1 MSRSA
6 GDGLSPNERSA
17 PSERR
22 SSAQDRPAATISGAP
37 SARIRTVERGCI
49 EHAAGRGATLAE
61 TYRNLIGGRWVDA
74 RSGATFTS
82 VSPANHDEVV
92 GTFPA
97 SGADDVDDA
106 VEAAKRAFP
115 AWSLMPAPKRGE
127 ILFRIARLLAE
138 HKEELARL
146 MTREM
151 GKVLPEARGDV
162 QEAIDVAYYM
172 AGEGRRMF
180 GQTVPSEMPDKFA
193 MAIRRPIG
201 VVGIITPW
209 NFPVAIPGW
218 KLFPALIC
226 GNTAVIK
233 PASDTPACMA
243 RFVELLM
250 EGGLPDG
257 VVNLVT
263 GSGGDVGNA
272 IVEHPDVRVISF
284 TGHTETGVEIS
295 RRAATTLKRVSLELG
310 GKNAIVIWEDADLQ
324 LALDSVI
331 WSAFG
336 TSGQRCTAASRLIVH
351 RGVHDQFVSMLR
363 DRVDKLVLGDGLLE
377 ETDVG
382 PVINDRAV
390 EKIASYAAI
399 GRQEA
404 DRVIGGEAAREGAL
418 GKGSFFQP
426 TVFTNAKPDA
436 RIAQEEIF
444 GPVATIVPVSTWEET
459 VEVVNSVKY
468 GLSSS
473 LFTRDVNLAF
483 RSIRD
488 FDTGLGYV
496 NHGTIGAEAHLPFG
510 GTKATGNGHRE
521 VGQAALEFFSEWKS
535 VYIDYS
541 GKLQRAQIDTTF
553 ADQE

>member
-1 MSRSA
+1 VSV
-6 GDGLSPNERSA
+6 
-17 PSERR
+17 
-22 SSAQDRPAATISGAP
+22 AATP
-37 SARIRTVERGCI
+37 T
-49 EHAAGRGATLAE
+49 
-61 TYRNLIGGRWVDA
+61 TYQNLIGDGWVDA
-74 RSGATFTS
+74 KSGGTFES
-82 VSPANHDEVV
+82 VSPANHEDVI

-97 SGADDVDDA
+97 SGPADVDAA
-106 VEAAKRAFP
+106 VVAAKAAFP
-115 AWSLMPAPKRGE
+115 SWSLLPAPKRGE
-127 ILFRIARLLAE
+127 ILFKVARLLAE

-151 GKVLPEARGDV
+151 GKVLPETRGDV

-172 AGEGRRMF
+172 AGEGRRLF

-209 NFPVAIPGW
+209 NFPVAIPAW

-233 PASDTPACMA
+233 PASDTPACLV
-243 RFVELLM
+243 RFVQLLL
-250 EGGLPDG
+250 EGGVPAG
-257 VVNLVT
+257 VVNAVT
-263 GSGGDVGNA
+263 GSGGEVGNA

-295 RRAATTLKRVSLELG
+295 TRAAKTLKRVSLELG
-310 GKNAIVIWEDADLQ
+310 GKNPIVVWEDADLD

-351 RGVHDQFVSMLR
+351 RAVYDDFVELLR
-363 DRVDKLVLGDGLLE
+363 KRVAALVLGDGLDE
-377 ETDVG
+377 KTDVG

-390 EKIASYAAI
+390 EKIAGYAAI
-399 GRQEA
+399 GRDEA
-404 DRVIGGEAAREGAL
+404 DLVIGGEPARDGAL
-418 GKGSFFQP
+418 AKGSFFEP
-426 TVFTNAKPDA
+426 TIFADVKADA

-444 GPVATIVPVSTWEET
+444 GPVTSVIPVGSWDEA
-459 VEVVNSVKY
+459 VRVVNGVPY
-468 GLSSS
+468 GLSTS
-473 LFTRDVNLAF
+473 LFTNDVNLAF

-488 FDTGLGYV
+488 FDSGLGYV

-541 GKLQRAQIDTTF
+541 GKLQRAQIDMEF
-553 ADQE
+553 VDQEQV

>member
-1 MSRSA
+1 
-6 GDGLSPNERSA
+6 
-17 PSERR
+17 
-22 SSAQDRPAATISGAP
+22 
-37 SARIRTVERGCI
+37 V
-49 EHAAGRGATLAE
+49 
-61 TYRNLIGGRWVDA
+61 YRNLIGGEWVDA

-82 VSPANHDEVV
+82 VSPANREDIV
-92 GTFPA
+92 GEFPA
-97 SGADDVDDA
+97 SGAADVDAA
-106 VEAAKRAFP
+106 VEAARRAFP
-115 AWSLMPAPKRGE
+115 AWSLLPAPKRGE

-138 HKEELARL
+138 HKEELSRL

-172 AGEGRRMF
+172 AGEGRRLF

-193 MAIRRPIG
+193 MSIRRPIG
-201 VVGIITPW
+201 LVGIITPW

-226 GNTAVIK
+226 GNTVVMK
-233 PASDTPACMA
+233 PASDTPACMV

-257 VVNLVT
+257 VVNVVT
-263 GSGGDVGNA
+263 GSGTDVGNA
-272 IVEHPDVRVISF
+272 IVDHPDVRVISF
-284 TGHTETGVEIS
+284 TGHTSTGIEIS
-295 RRAATTLKRVSLELG
+295 RRAAETLKRVSLELG
-310 GKNAIVIWEDADLQ
+310 GKNPIVIWEDADLD

-336 TSGQRCTAASRLIVH
+336 TSGQRCTAASRLVVH
-351 RGVHDQFVSMLR
+351 RAVHDEFVGRLR
-363 DRVDKLVLGDGLLE
+363 DRVGRLVLGDGLLE
-377 ETDVG
+377 TTDVG
-382 PVINDRAV
+382 PVINETAV
-390 EKIASYAAI
+390 ERIAGYAAI

-404 DRVIGGEAAREGAL
+404 QLVIGGEPAREGDLA
-418 GKGSFFQP
+418 KGSFFQP
-426 TVFTNAKPDA
+426 TIFTEVKPDA

-444 GPVATIVPVSTWEET
+444 GPVASVIPVDSWEEA
-459 VEVVNSVKY
+459 VRIVNSVKY

-488 FDTGLGYV
+488 FESGLGYV

-521 VGQAALEFFSEWKS
+521 VGQAALDFFSEWKS

-553 ADQE
+553 VDQE

>member
-1 MSRSA
+1 MSQPLREDA
-6 GDGLSPNERSA
+6 GNV
-17 PSERR
+17 
-22 SSAQDRPAATISGAP
+22 Q
-37 SARIRTVERGCI
+37 AR
-49 EHAAGRGATLAE
+49 LAVST
-61 TYRNLIGGRWVDA
+61 TYRNLIGGEWVDS
-74 RSGATFTS
+74 RSGARFTS
-82 VSPANHDEVV
+82 VSPANHDDVV
-92 GTFPA
+92 GEFPA
-97 SGADDVDDA
+97 SSAAD
-106 VEAAKRAFP
+106 VEAAVQAARSAYP
-115 AWSLMPAPKRGE
+115 AWSAMPAPKRGE
-127 ILFRIARLLAE
+127 ILFRVARLLAE
-138 HKEELARL
+138 RKEELSRL

-172 AGEGRRMF
+172 AGEGRRLF

-193 MAIRRPIG
+193 MSIRRPVG

-209 NFPVAIPGW
+209 NFPVAIPAW

-233 PASDTPACMA
+233 PASDTPACLV
-243 RFVELLM
+243 RFVELLV
-250 EGGLPDG
+250 EGGLPEG
-257 VVNLVT
+257 VVNVVT
-263 GSGGDVGNA
+263 GSGAEVGNA
-272 IVEHPDVRVISF
+272 IVDHPDVRVISF
-284 TGHTETGVEIS
+284 TGHTDTGVEIS
-295 RRAATTLKRVSLELG
+295 TRAAKTLKRVSLELG
-310 GKNAIVIWEDADLQ
+310 GKNPIVVWEDADLD

-336 TSGQRCTAASRLIVH
+336 TSGQRCTAASRLVVH
-351 RGVHDQFVSMLR
+351 RSIHDDFVHRLR
-363 DRVDKLVLGDGLLE
+363 QRVAKLVLGDGLDE

-382 PVINDRAV
+382 PVINDTAV
-390 EKIASYAAI
+390 ERIASYAAI
-399 GRQEA
+399 GRDEA
-404 DRVIGGEAAREGAL
+404 DLVIGRETARQGKLA
-418 GKGSFFQP
+418 KGSFFQP
-426 TVFTNAKPDA
+426 TIFADVKPDA

-444 GPVATIVPVSTWEET
+444 GPVTSVIPVDTWEEA
-459 VEVVNSVKY
+459 VSVVNGVKY

-473 LFTRDVNLAF
+473 LFTNDIGLAF

-553 ADQE
+553 VDQE

>member
-1 MSRSA
+1 M
-6 GDGLSPNERSA
+6 
-17 PSERR
+17 
-22 SSAQDRPAATISGAP
+22 
-37 SARIRTVERGCI
+37 
-49 EHAAGRGATLAE
+49 
-61 TYRNLIGGRWVDA
+61 YRNLIGGEWVDA

-82 VSPANHDEVV
+82 VSPANREDLV
-92 GTFPA
+92 GEFAA
-97 SGADDVDDA
+97 SAAADVDAAVDA
-106 VEAAKRAFP
+106 ARRAFP
-115 AWSLMPAPKRGE
+115 AWSLLPAPKRGE
-127 ILFRIARLLAE
+127 ILFRIGRLLTE
-138 HKEELARL
+138 HKEELSRL

-172 AGEGRRMF
+172 AGEGRRLF

-193 MAIRRPIG
+193 MSIRRPIG

-209 NFPVAIPGW
+209 NFPVAIPAW

-226 GNTAVIK
+226 GNTVVMK
-233 PASDTPACMA
+233 PASDTPACMV

-257 VVNLVT
+257 VVNVVT
-263 GSGGDVGNA
+263 GTGSEVGNPL
-272 IVEHPDVRVISF
+272 VEHPDVRVISF
-284 TGHTETGVEIS
+284 TGHTSTGIEIS
-295 RRAATTLKRVSLELG
+295 RRAAETLKRVSLELG
-310 GKNAIVIWEDADLQ
+310 GKNPIVIWEDADLD

-351 RGVHDQFVSMLR
+351 RAVHDEFVGRLR
-363 DRVDKLVLGDGLLE
+363 DRVGRLVLGDGLLE
-377 ETDVG
+377 TTDVG
-382 PVINDRAV
+382 PVINETAV
-390 EKIASYAAI
+390 ERIAGYAEI
-399 GRQEA
+399 GRKEA
-404 DRVIGGEAAREGAL
+404 ELVIGGEPARDGDLA
-418 GKGSFFQP
+418 KGSFFQP
-426 TVFTNAKPDA
+426 TIFTEVKPDA

-444 GPVATIVPVSTWEET
+444 GPVASVIPVDSWEET
-459 VEVVNSVKY
+459 VQIVNSVKY

-488 FDTGLGYV
+488 FDSGLGYV

-553 ADQE
+553 VDQE

>member
-1 MSRSA
+1 MSST
-6 GDGLSPNERSA
+6 N
-17 PSERR
+17 
-22 SSAQDRPAATISGAP
+22 
-37 SARIRTVERGCI
+37 
-49 EHAAGRGATLAE
+49 
-61 TYRNLIGGRWVDA
+61 RNLIGGRWVEA
-74 RSGATFTS
+74 RSGRTFTS
-82 VSPANHDEVV
+82 VSPANHDDVV
-92 GTFPA
+92 GEFSA
-97 SGADDVDDA
+97 SSAEDVQAA
-106 VEAAKRAFP
+106 VEAARAAFP
-115 AWSLMPAPKRGE
+115 GWSLLPAPKRGE

-172 AGEGRRMF
+172 AGEGRRLS

-193 MAIRRPIG
+193 MSIRRPIG
-201 VVGIITPW
+201 VAGIITPW
-209 NFPVAIPGW
+209 NFPVAIPAW

-226 GNTAVIK
+226 GNTVVIK
-233 PASDTPACMA
+233 PATDTPACMA
-243 RFVELLM
+243 RFVELLV

-263 GSGGDVGNA
+263 GSGADVGDA
-272 IVEHPDVRVISF
+272 IVAHPDIRLISF
-284 TGHTETGVEIS
+284 TGHTDTGVEIS
-295 RRAATTLKRVSLELG
+295 RRAAETLKRVSLELG
-310 GKNAIVIWEDADLQ
+310 GKNPIVIWEDADLQ
-324 LALDSVI
+324 LALDSVV
-331 WSAFG
+331 WSSFG
-336 TSGQRCTAASRLIVH
+336 TAGQRCTAASRLIVH
-351 RGVHDQFVSMLR
+351 RRIHDEFVEALR
-363 DRVDKLVLGDGLLE
+363 TRVAALVLGDGLDEL
-377 ETDVG
+377 TDVG

-390 EKIASYAAI
+390 ERIASYAAI
-399 GRQEA
+399 GRNEA
-404 DRVIGGEAAREGAL
+404 ELVIGGEPARDGKLA
-418 GKGSFFQP
+418 KGSFFQP
-426 TVFTNAKPDA
+426 TIFANARPDA

-444 GPVATIVPVSTWEET
+444 GPVTTVVPVDDWQQT
-459 VEVVNSVKY
+459 VEIVNSVKY

-521 VGQAALEFFSEWKS
+521 VGQAALDFFSEWKS

-541 GKLQRAQIDTTF
+541 GRLQRAQIDTTF
-553 ADQE
+553 VDEG

>member
-1 MSRSA
+1 MM
-6 GDGLSPNERSA
+6 
-17 PSERR
+17 R
-22 SSAQDRPAATISGAP
+22 SSLGAAQGANVPPAPGIRAGAHRDEPIRSLRSLLSLAPEATP
-37 SARIRTVERGCI
+37 VVTK
-49 EHAAGRGATLAE
+49 
-61 TYRNLIGGRWVDA
+61 TYQNLIGGDWTPA
-74 RSGATFTS
+74 GSGATFTS
-82 VSPANHDEVV
+82 VSPANHDDVV
-92 GTFPA
+92 GEFAA
-97 SGADDVDDA
+97 SGPADVDAA
-106 VEAAKRAFP
+106 VAAAARAYP
-115 AWSLMPAPKRGE
+115 AWSGMPAPKRGE

-138 HKEELARL
+138 HKEELSKL

-172 AGEGRRMF
+172 AGEGRRLF

-209 NFPVAIPGW
+209 NFPVAIPAW

-233 PASDTPACMA
+233 PASDTPACVV
-243 RFVELLM
+243 RFVELLL
-250 EGGLPDG
+250 EGGLPEG
-257 VVNLVT
+257 VVNVVT
-263 GSGGDVGNA
+263 GSGAEVGNA
-272 IVEHPDVRVISF
+272 IVDHPDIRVISF
-284 TGHTETGVEIS
+284 TGHTDTGVEIS
-295 RRAATTLKRVSLELG
+295 TRAAKTLKRVSLELG
-310 GKNAIVIWEDADLQ
+310 GKNPIVIWEDADLD

-336 TSGQRCTAASRLIVH
+336 TSGQRCTAASRLVVH
-351 RGVHDQFVSMLR
+351 RSIHDDFVHRLQQ
-363 DRVDKLVLGDGLLE
+363 RVAKLVLGDGLDDT
-377 ETDVG
+377 TDVG
-382 PVINDRAV
+382 PVINETAV
-390 EKIASYAAI
+390 ERIASYAAI
-399 GRQEA
+399 GRDEA
-404 DRVIGGEAAREGAL
+404 DLVIGGQPAREGAL
-418 GKGSFFQP
+418 AKGSFFEP
-426 TVFTNAKPDA
+426 TIFAEVKPDA

-444 GPVATIVPVSTWEET
+444 GPVTSVIPVDTWDEA
-459 VEVVNSVKY
+459 VRVVNGVKY

-473 LFTRDVNLAF
+473 LFTNDIGLAF

-521 VGQAALEFFSEWKS
+521 VGQAALDFFSEWKS

-541 GKLQRAQIDTTF
+541 GKLQRAQIDMTF
-553 ADQE
+553 IDEG

>member
-1 MSRSA
+1 MS
-6 GDGLSPNERSA
+6 N
-17 PSERR
+17 
-22 SSAQDRPAATISGAP
+22 
-37 SARIRTVERGCI
+37 
-49 EHAAGRGATLAE
+49 
-61 TYRNLIGGRWVDA
+61 RNLIGDQWVPA
-74 RSGATFTS
+74 ASGATFTS
-82 VSPANHDEVV
+82 VSPANHDDVIGE
-92 GTFPA
+92 FPA
-97 SGADDVDDA
+97 SGPQDVDAA
-106 VEAAKRAFP
+106 VRAAKAAYP
-115 AWSLMPAPKRGE
+115 AWSLLPAPKRGE
-127 ILFRIARLLAE
+127 ILFKVARLLAE
-138 HKEELARL
+138 HKEELSRL

-172 AGEGRRMF
+172 AGEGRRLF

-193 MAIRRPIG
+193 MAIRRSIG

-233 PASDTPACMA
+233 PASDTPACLV
-243 RFVELLM
+243 RFVELLV
-250 EGGLPDG
+250 EGGIPAG
-257 VVNLVT
+257 VVNVVT
-263 GSGGDVGNA
+263 GSGTEVGNA
-272 IVEHPDVRVISF
+272 IVDHPDVRVISF

-295 RRAATTLKRVSLELG
+295 RRAAETLKRVSLELG
-310 GKNAIVIWEDADLQ
+310 GKNPIVIWEDADLD
-324 LALDSVI
+324 LALDSVV

-336 TSGQRCTAASRLIVH
+336 TSGQRCTAASRIVVH
-351 RGVHDQFVSMLR
+351 RSIHDTFTEMLR
-363 DRVDKLVLGDGLLE
+363 KRVAALVLGDGLDPK
-377 ETDVG
+377 TDVG

-390 EKIASYAAI
+390 EKIASYAVI
-399 GRQEA
+399 GRNEGEL
-404 DRVIGGEAAREGAL
+404 VIGGEAARDGDLAR
-418 GKGSFFQP
+418 GSFFAP
-426 TVFTNAKPDA
+426 TIFAEVRPDA

-444 GPVATIVPVSTWEET
+444 GPVTSVIPVETWEEA
-459 VEVVNSVKY
+459 VSVVNGVKY

-488 FDTGLGYV
+488 FESGLGYV

-521 VGQAALEFFSEWKS
+521 VGQAALDFFSEWKS

-553 ADQE
+553 VDQDQSPQT